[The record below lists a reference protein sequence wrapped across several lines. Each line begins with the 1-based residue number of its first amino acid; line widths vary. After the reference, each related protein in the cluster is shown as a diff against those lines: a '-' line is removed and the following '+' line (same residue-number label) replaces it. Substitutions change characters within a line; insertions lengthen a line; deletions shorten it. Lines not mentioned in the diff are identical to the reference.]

1 VLTLVNVMLPE
12 GGFTAT
18 STIGLAWGGVFATAF
33 LILLLSSKEIVSASA
48 YYDERAEYSLNVPI
62 LPILFVFFAIVM
74 FKTMEVL
81 YP

>member
-1 VLTLVNVMLPE
+1 MLTLINVMSPE

-18 STIGLAWGGVFATAF
+18 STIGLAWGGVFATVF
-33 LILLLSSKEIVSASA
+33 LILLLSSKEIISASA
-48 YYDERAEYSLNVPI
+48 YYDEKAEYSLNIPI
-62 LPILFVFFAIVM
+62 LPILFVFFAIVV